1 MSIGVY
7 CCPGGLVYLLS
18 LVLIARSRRRL
29 LSNALVALLLT
40 AFGFAAFEGLSWWAG
55 LTIYGRSGAYNYPH
69 DYFARGLLGWAIMA
83 VQMLG
88 IFSPLLVVWWA
99 TRPRKRASLPG
110 NS

>member
-18 LVLIARSRRRL
+18 LILIARSGHRL

-40 AFGFAAFEGLSWWAG
+40 MVGFAAFEGFSWWAG
-55 LTIYGRSGAYNYPH
+55 ITIYGQSSAYSYPH
-69 DYFARGLLGWAIMA
+69 DYFARGPLGWVIMT

-88 IFSPLLVVWWA
+88 IFAPLLVAWWVVS
-99 TRPRKRASLPG
+99 TRSTKA
-110 NS
+110 